1 MDDISKCPVV
11 HGSLTSNKSL
21 GTSNKDWW
29 PNHLNL
35 DILRQH
41 DTKSNPIQDI
51 EYRDKVKSLDI
62 DAVKKDIVTFYYSA
76 EIKSNG
82 SNSKIYLRNKKIEG
96 TNKFKKQVKKNEK
109 KPETDYLFNN
119 KVAKSN
125 VEKTAEK
132 LEKMK
137 SISSFIPRSED

>member
-1 MDDISKCPVV
+1 MNTTI
-11 HGSLTSNKSL
+11 NII
-21 GTSNKDWW
+21 N
-29 PNHLNL
+29 
-35 DILRQH
+35 
-41 DTKSNPIQDI
+41 NPKLI
-51 EYRDKVKSLDI
+51 ENVQ
-62 DAVKKDIVTFYYSA
+62 
-76 EIKSNG
+76 
-82 SNSKIYLRNKKIEG
+82 SKIDIIYQ
-96 TNKFKKQVKKNEK
+96 QVKKNEK